1 MEMNPKCQGGLMLEL
16 TDKAKDQLH
25 RDLYLVNSEIA
36 KKQLARDIMEKLKAK
51 RKEVRNVSE
60 KDDRGV

>member
-1 MEMNPKCQGGLMLEL
+1 MLEL

-36 KKQLARDIMEKLKAK
+36 KKQLAKDIMDKLKTK

-60 KDDRGV
+60 ANDRGV

>member
-1 MEMNPKCQGGLMLEL
+1 MEMNPKCQGDLMLEL

-60 KDDRGV
+60 KDD